1 MAASRSEAKRHE
13 TSRPALRPAID
24 GDGGD
29 VTRWFE
35 TAGPKHSAELIS
47 YPFLISRRKSCSEAF
62 PGPSG
67 IAHWPLN
74 PDWAYSEYGP
84 DAGS

>member
-1 MAASRSEAKRHE
+1 MARAASRSEAKRHE

-47 YPFLISRRKSCSEAF
+47 YPFLIAGESHVQKLF
-62 PGPSG
+62 PAPPALLIGR
-67 IAHWPLN
+67 
-74 PDWAYSEYGP
+74 
-84 DAGS
+84 